1 MRYGLDDNGF
11 KTLRQISAMLGVP
24 EESVRQ
30 YEQRGIRK
38 LRHPQR
44 AGYLREYVSVGD
56 DAAAGDPAAAAAAA
70 AAKKSGVNKPVNRIT
85 A

>member
-1 MRYGLDDNGF
+1 MRYGLVDNGF

-30 YEQRGIRK
+30 YEQRGICK
-38 LRHPQR
+38 LRHSQR
-44 AGYLREYVSVGD
+44 AGYLREYVSVSD
-56 DAAAGDPAAAAAAA
+56 DAAASDPAAAAT
-70 AAKKSGVNKPVNRIT
+70 KKPGVNEPVINRIT